1 VGRLAGHA
9 QRTLRDTEGGEMK
22 NSLARSLLI
31 ALVAIPL
38 MFTAGCGGGNDK
50 VVIVGQ
56 KFTEADI
63 MTQLYKALLDDA
75 GFNTEVKNLGA
86 RDIYLSPLSKGDVTI
101 SADYLSS
108 MTEALNRKANG
119 DNAPKV
125 ASPDEQ
131 ATLDEL
137 NKLAEKEGL
146 TALEPAKAQDANAFA
161 VTKAFAEK
169 NNLTTLSD
177 LGASGLSVKLGGNSD
192 CPQRADCQKGLED
205 TYGIKVSGFE
215 PTGFGSQA
223 TKDDLVKGV
232 TQIGS
237 VGTTDATLDKLGL
250 VILEDDK
257 HLQNAENLVP
267 IVNSDW
273 LKDNEDAKKALDK
286 LSAVLTTEDLTS
298 LIGKVDIDREKA
310 ADVAKEY
317 LKSKG
322 LLG

>member
-1 VGRLAGHA
+1 MKQLVRHA
-9 QRTLRDTEGGEMK
+9 
-22 NSLARSLLI
+22 LI

-38 MFTAGCGGGNDK
+38 MLTAGCGGGGGK

-63 MTQLYKALLDDA
+63 MTQLYKAVLDDA
-75 GFNTEVKNLGA
+75 GFDTSVKNLGA
-86 RDIYLSPLSKGDVTI
+86 RDIYLDPLSKGDVTI

-119 DNAPKV
+119 DSASPV
-125 ASPDEQ
+125 ASSDEQ
-131 ATLDEL
+131 ATLDQL
-137 NKLAEKEGL
+137 NTLAKKYGL

-161 VTKAFAEK
+161 VTKEFADT
-169 NNLTTLSD
+169 NHLTTLSD
-177 LGASGLSVKLGGNSD
+177 LGGSGLSVKLGGNSD
-192 CPQRADCQKGLED
+192 CPQRADCQKALED
-205 TYGIKVSGFE
+205 DYGIKVSGFE

-237 VGTTDATLDKLGL
+237 VGTTDATLDSLGL
-250 VILEDDK
+250 VILTDDK
-257 HLQNAENLVP
+257 HVQNAENLVP

-273 LKDNEDAKKALDK
+273 LKDHKDAETALNK
-286 LSAVLTTEDLTS
+286 LSAALTTEDLTG

-310 ADVAKEY
+310 ADVAKAY

-322 LLG
+322 LIG

>member
-1 VGRLAGHA
+1 
-9 QRTLRDTEGGEMK
+9 MK
-22 NSLARSLLI
+22 HSLAKSFVV

-38 MFTAGCGGGNDK
+38 MFTAACGGGGGK

-63 MTQLYKALLDDA
+63 MTQLYKAILDDA
-75 GFNTEVKNLGA
+75 GYDTSVKNLGS

-119 DNAPKV
+119 DGAAPV
-125 ASPDEQ
+125 ASPDPD

-137 NKLAEKEGL
+137 NKLAAKDGL
-146 TALEPAKAQDANAFA
+146 TALEPAEAQDANAFA
-161 VTKAFAEK
+161 VTKEFAET
-169 NNLTTLSD
+169 NHLTTLSD

-205 TYGIKVSGFE
+205 TYGIKIIGFE
-215 PTGFGSQA
+215 PTGFGKEA
-223 TKDDLVKGV
+223 TKQDLVKGV

-237 VGTTDATLDKLGL
+237 VGTTDASLDRLGL
-250 VILEDDK
+250 VLLEDDK

-273 LKDNEDAKKALDK
+273 LKDHEDAKKALDK
-286 LSAVLTTEDLTS
+286 LSAVLTTEDLTE

-310 ADVAKEY
+310 SDVAEAY
-317 LKSKG
+317 LKDKG
-322 LLG
+322 LI

>member
-1 VGRLAGHA
+1 
-9 QRTLRDTEGGEMK
+9 MK
-22 NSLARSLLI
+22 HSLARSVAI

-38 MFTAGCGGGNDK
+38 MFTAACGGGGDK

-63 MTQLYKALLDDA
+63 MTQLYKAVLDDA
-75 GFNTEVKNLGA
+75 GYDTSVKNLGA
-86 RDIYLSPLSKGDVTI
+86 RDIYLGPLSKGDVMI

-108 MTEALNRKANG
+108 MTEALNRKENG
-119 DNAPKV
+119 DDAPKV
-125 ASPDEQ
+125 ASPDAE
-131 ATLDEL
+131 ATLGEL

-161 VTKAFAEK
+161 VTKAFAEA
-169 NNLTTLSD
+169 NNLKTLSD

-192 CPQRADCQKGLED
+192 CPQRTDCQKGLEE
-205 TYGIKVSGFE
+205 TYGIKISGFE

-232 TQIGS
+232 TQLGS
-237 VGTTDATLDKLGL
+237 VGTTDATLDSLGL

-267 IVNSDW
+267 IVNSEW
-273 LKDNEDAKKALDK
+273 LKDNEDAEQALNR
-286 LSAVLTTEDLTS
+286 LSEVLTTEDLTM
-298 LIGKVDIDREKA
+298 LIGKVDIDREKP
-310 ADVAKEY
+310 ADVAQEY
-317 LKSKG
+317 LKDKG
-322 LLG
+322 LI

>member
-1 VGRLAGHA
+1 MHNSLVR
-9 QRTLRDTEGGEMK
+9 RTLV
-22 NSLARSLLI
+22 ALL
-31 ALVAIPL
+31 AIPL
-38 MFTAGCGGGNDK
+38 MFTAACGGGGGK

-63 MTQLYKALLDDA
+63 MTQLYKAVLDHA
-75 GFNTEVKNLGA
+75 GYDTSVKNLGA
-86 RDIYLSPLSKGDVTI
+86 RDIYLSPLMKGDVTI

-125 ASPDEQ
+125 ASADEQ
-131 ATLDEL
+131 ATLAQL
-137 NKLAEKEGL
+137 NKLAKKDGL
-146 TALEPAKAQDANAFA
+146 TALQPAKAEDANAFA
-161 VTKAFAEK
+161 VTQKFAQD
-169 NNLTTLSD
+169 NHLTTLSD

-205 TYGIKVSGFE
+205 TYGVKVSGFE

-223 TKDDLVKGV
+223 TKDDLVHGV

-250 VILEDDK
+250 VILADDK

-267 IVNSDW
+267 IVNSAW
-273 LKDNEDAKKALDK
+273 LKDNAKAQKALDK
-286 LSAVLTTEDLTS
+286 LSAVLTTADLTAM
-298 LIGKVDIDREKA
+298 IGKVDLDRQKA
-310 ADVAKEY
+310 ADVAKAY
-317 LKSKG
+317 LKDKG
-322 LLG
+322 LI

>member
-1 VGRLAGHA
+1 MHHSLVR
-9 QRTLRDTEGGEMK
+9 RT
-22 NSLARSLLI
+22 LI
-31 ALVAIPL
+31 ALLAVPL
-38 MFTAGCGGGNDK
+38 LFAAGCGGGSSK

-63 MTQLYKALLDDA
+63 MTQLYKAVLDHEGYD
-75 GFNTEVKNLGA
+75 TSVRNLGA
-86 RDIYLSPLSKGDVTI
+86 RDIYLGPLSKGDVTI

-108 MTEALNRKANG
+108 MTEALNRKQNG

-125 ASPDEQ
+125 ASPDEA
-131 ATLDEL
+131 ATLAEL
-137 NKLAEKEGL
+137 NKLAAKEGL
-146 TALEPAKAQDANAFA
+146 TALQPAKAEDANAFA
-161 VTKAFAEK
+161 VTKQFADS
-169 NNLTTLSD
+169 NHITTLSD

-205 TYGIKVSGFE
+205 TYGVKVSGFE

-250 VILEDDK
+250 VILTDDK

-267 IVNSDW
+267 IVNSKW
-273 LKDNEDAKKALDK
+273 LKDNDKARKALDK
-286 LSAVLTTEDLTS
+286 LSAVLTTEDLTTM
-298 LIGKVDIDREKA
+298 IGKVDLDREQA
-310 ADVAKEY
+310 ADVAKAY
-317 LKSKG
+317 LKDKG
-322 LLG
+322 LI

>member
-1 VGRLAGHA
+1 VVRLAGHA
-9 QRTLRDTEGGEMK
+9 QCTLRDTEGGEMK
-22 NSLARSLLI
+22 NSLARQLLV

-38 MFTAGCGGGNDK
+38 MFTAACGGGGGK

-63 MTQLYKALLDDA
+63 MTQLYKAVLDDA
-75 GFNTEVKNLGA
+75 GFDTSVKNLGA
-86 RDIYLSPLSKGDVTI
+86 RDIYLGPLSKGDVTI

-119 DNAPKV
+119 DDAAKV
-125 ASPDEQ
+125 ASPDAD
-131 ATLDEL
+131 ATLAEL
-137 NKLAEKEGL
+137 NKLAKKEGL

-161 VTKAFAEK
+161 VTKQFAET

-205 TYGIKVSGFE
+205 TYGIKVTGFQ

-223 TKDDLVKGV
+223 TKKDLVDGV

-237 VGTTDATLDKLGL
+237 VGTTDATLDSLGL
-250 VILEDDK
+250 VILTDDK

-273 LKDNEDAKKALDK
+273 LKDHEDAKTALDK
-286 LSAVLTTEDLTS
+286 LSAVLTTEDLTTM
-298 LIGKVDIDREKA
+298 IGKVDLDREKA
-310 ADVAKEY
+310 SDVARAY
-317 LKSKG
+317 LKDKG
-322 LLG
+322 LI

>member
-1 VGRLAGHA
+1 
-9 QRTLRDTEGGEMK
+9 MK
-22 NSLARSLLI
+22 HSLARRFLT
-31 ALVAIPL
+31 ALVAVPL
-38 MFTAGCGGGNDK
+38 MFTAACGGDGGGK

-63 MTQLYKALLDDA
+63 MTQLYKAVLDDA
-75 GFNTEVKNLGA
+75 GFDTQVKNLGA
-86 RDIYLSPLSKGDVTI
+86 RDIYLGPLSKGDVTI

-108 MTEALNRKANG
+108 MTEALNRKQNG
-119 DNAPKV
+119 DDAEKV
-125 ASPDEQ
+125 ASSDAD

-137 NKLAEKEGL
+137 NKLADKEGL
-146 TALEPAKAQDANAFA
+146 TALEPAKAEDANAFA
-161 VTKAFAEK
+161 VTKEFAET

-223 TKDDLVKGV
+223 TKDDLTNGV

-273 LKDNEDAKKALDK
+273 LKDHEDAKKALDK
-286 LSAVLTTEDLTS
+286 LSNVLTTEDLTT
-298 LIGKVDIDREKA
+298 LIGKVDLDREKA
-310 ADVAKEY
+310 ADVAEEY
-317 LKSKG
+317 LKDKG
-322 LLG
+322 LI

>member
-1 VGRLAGHA
+1 
-9 QRTLRDTEGGEMK
+9 MK
-22 NSLARSLLI
+22 NSLARKILI
-31 ALVAIPL
+31 ALVAIPV
-38 MFTAGCGGGNDK
+38 MFTAACGGDSGGGK

-75 GFNTEVKNLGA
+75 GFSTSVKNLGA
-86 RDIYLSPLSKGDVTI
+86 RDIYLGPLGKGDVQI

-119 DNAPKV
+119 DSAPKV

-131 ATLDEL
+131 ATLTEL
-137 NKLAEKEGL
+137 NKLASKDGL
-146 TALEPAKAQDANAFA
+146 TALEPAKAEDANAFA
-161 VTKAFAEK
+161 VTKDFAEK
-169 NNLTTLSD
+169 NHLTTLSD

-192 CPQRADCQKGLED
+192 CPQRPDCQKGLED

-237 VGTTDATLDKLGL
+237 VGTTDATLDSLGL
-250 VILEDDK
+250 VILTDDK

-273 LKDNEDAKKALDK
+273 LKDHEDAKTALDK
-286 LSAVLTTEDLTS
+286 LSSVLTTEDLTT
-298 LIGKVDIDREKA
+298 LIGKVDLDREKA
-310 ADVAKEY
+310 SDVAKQY
-317 LKSKG
+317 LKDKG
-322 LLG
+322 LI

>member
-1 VGRLAGHA
+1 MLH
-9 QRTLRDTEGGEMK
+9 
-22 NSLARSLLI
+22 SLARSIQI
-31 ALVAIPL
+31 ALVALAL
-38 MFTAGCGGGNDK
+38 MLTAACGGGGGK

-63 MTQLYKALLDDA
+63 MTQLYKAVLDDA
-75 GFNTEVKNLGA
+75 GYDTSVKNLGA
-86 RDIYLSPLSKGDVTI
+86 RDIYLTPLSKGDVTI

-119 DNAPKV
+119 DDAPKV
-125 ASPDEQ
+125 ASADAQ
-131 ATLDEL
+131 ATVAEL
-137 NKLAEKEGL
+137 NKLAKKDGL
-146 TALEPAKAQDANAFA
+146 TALEPAKAEDANAFA
-161 VTKAFAEK
+161 VTKAFAQEH
-169 NNLTTLSD
+169 NLSTLSD

-237 VGTTDATLDKLGL
+237 VGTTDATLESLGL
-250 VILEDDK
+250 VILDDDK
-257 HLQNAENLVP
+257 QVQNAENLVP

-273 LKDNEDAKKALDK
+273 LKDNEKAKKALDK
-286 LSAVLTTEDLTS
+286 LSAVLTTEDLTT
-298 LIGKVDIDREKA
+298 LIGKVDLDREKA
-310 ADVAKEY
+310 ADVAKAY
-317 LKSKG
+317 LKDKG
-322 LLG
+322 LI

>member
-1 VGRLAGHA
+1 MLH
-9 QRTLRDTEGGEMK
+9 
-22 NSLARSLLI
+22 SLARSIQI
-31 ALVAIPL
+31 ALVAL
-38 MFTAGCGGGNDK
+38 VLTLTAACGGGGGK

-63 MTQLYKALLDDA
+63 MTQLYKAVLDDA
-75 GFNTEVKNLGA
+75 GYDTSVKNLGA
-86 RDIYLSPLSKGDVTI
+86 RDIYLTPLSKGDVTI

-119 DNAPKV
+119 DDAPKV
-125 ASPDEQ
+125 ASADAQ
-131 ATLDEL
+131 ATLAEL
-137 NKLAEKEGL
+137 NKLAKKDGL
-146 TALEPAKAQDANAFA
+146 TALEPAKAEDANAFA
-161 VTKAFAEK
+161 VTKAFAQEH
-169 NNLTTLSD
+169 NLSTLSD

-237 VGTTDATLDKLGL
+237 VGTTDATLESLGL
-250 VILEDDK
+250 VILDDDK
-257 HLQNAENLVP
+257 QVQNAENLVP

-273 LKDNEDAKKALDK
+273 LKDNEKAKKALDK
-286 LSAVLTTEDLTS
+286 LSAVLTTEDLTT
-298 LIGKVDIDREKA
+298 LIGKVDLDREKA
-310 ADVAKEY
+310 ADVAKAY
-317 LKSKG
+317 LKDKG
-322 LLG
+322 LI

>member
-1 VGRLAGHA
+1 
-9 QRTLRDTEGGEMK
+9 MK
-22 NSLARSLLI
+22 NSLARHLLI

-38 MFTAGCGGGNDK
+38 MLTAGCGGGGGK

-75 GFNTEVKNLGA
+75 GFDTQVKNLGA
-86 RDIYLSPLSKGDVTI
+86 RDIYLDPLSKGDVMI

-119 DNAPKV
+119 DDATPV
-125 ASPDEQ
+125 ASPDED

-137 NKLAEKEGL
+137 NKLASKDGL
-146 TALEPAKAQDANAFA
+146 TALEPANAQDANAFA
-161 VTKAFAEK
+161 VTKEFAEK
-169 NNLTTLSD
+169 NSLTTLGD

-205 TYGIKVSGFE
+205 TYGIKISGFE

-237 VGTTDATLDKLGL
+237 VGTTDATLDQLGL
-250 VILEDDK
+250 VILQDDK

-273 LKDNEDAKKALDK
+273 LKDHEDAKKALDK
-286 LSAVLTTEDLTS
+286 LSAVLTTEDLTT
-298 LIGKVDIDREKA
+298 LIGKVDNDREKA
-310 ADVAKEY
+310 ADVAEEY
-317 LKSKG
+317 LKDKG
-322 LLG
+322 LI

>member
-1 VGRLAGHA
+1 
-9 QRTLRDTEGGEMK
+9 MK
-22 NSLARSLLI
+22 NALGRRILI

-38 MFTAGCGGGNDK
+38 LLTAACGGGSGK

-63 MTQLYKALLDDA
+63 MTQLYKAVLDDA
-75 GFNTEVKNLGA
+75 GFDTSVKNLGA
-86 RDIYLSPLSKGDVTI
+86 RDIYLEPLSKGDVTI

-119 DNAPKV
+119 DDAAKV
-125 ASPDEQ
+125 ASPDAD
-131 ATLDEL
+131 ATLKEL
-137 NKLAEKEGL
+137 NKLAAKDGL
-146 TALEPAKAQDANAFA
+146 TALEPAQAEDANAFA
-161 VTKAFAEK
+161 VTKEFATA

-205 TYGIKVSGFE
+205 TYGIKVGGFE
-215 PTGFGSQA
+215 PTGFDSQA
-223 TKDDLVKGV
+223 TKDDLVNGV

-273 LKDNEDAKKALDK
+273 LKDNDKARTALDK
-286 LSAVLTTEDLTS
+286 LSAVLTTADLTEM
-298 LIGKVDIDREKA
+298 IGKVDIDREKA
-310 ADVAKEY
+310 ADVAETY
-317 LKSKG
+317 LKDKG
-322 LLG
+322 LI

>member
-1 VGRLAGHA
+1 MVHP
-9 QRTLRDTEGGEMK
+9 
-22 NSLARSLLI
+22 LARSIQI
-31 ALVAIPL
+31 ALVTLAL
-38 MFTAGCGGGNDK
+38 MLTAACGGGGGK

-63 MTQLYKALLDDA
+63 MTQLYKAVLDDA
-75 GFNTEVKNLGA
+75 GYDTSVKNLGA
-86 RDIYLSPLSKGDVTI
+86 RDIYLTPLSKGDVTI

-119 DNAPKV
+119 DDAPKV
-125 ASPDEQ
+125 ASADAQ
-131 ATLDEL
+131 ATVAEL
-137 NKLAEKEGL
+137 NKLAKKDGL
-146 TALEPAKAQDANAFA
+146 TALEPAKAEDANAFA
-161 VTKAFAEK
+161 VTKAFAQEH
-169 NNLTTLSD
+169 NLSTLSD

-237 VGTTDATLDKLGL
+237 VGTTDATLESLGL

-257 HLQNAENLVP
+257 QLQNAENLVP

-273 LKDNEDAKKALDK
+273 LKDNEKAKKALDK
-286 LSAVLTTEDLTS
+286 LSAVLTTEDLTT
-298 LIGKVDIDREKA
+298 LIGKVDLDREKA
-310 ADVAKEY
+310 ADVAKAY
-317 LKSKG
+317 LKDKG
-322 LLG
+322 LL

>member
-1 VGRLAGHA
+1 MLH
-9 QRTLRDTEGGEMK
+9 
-22 NSLARSLLI
+22 SLARSIQI
-31 ALVAIPL
+31 ALVAL
-38 MFTAGCGGGNDK
+38 VLTLTAACGGGGGK

-63 MTQLYKALLDDA
+63 MTQLYKAVLDDA
-75 GFNTEVKNLGA
+75 GYDTSVKNLGA
-86 RDIYLSPLSKGDVTI
+86 RDIYLTPLSKGDVTI

-119 DNAPKV
+119 DDAPKV
-125 ASPDEQ
+125 ASADAQ
-131 ATLDEL
+131 ATVAEL
-137 NKLAEKEGL
+137 NKLAKKDGL
-146 TALEPAKAQDANAFA
+146 TALEPAKAEDANAFA
-161 VTKAFAEK
+161 VTKAFAQEH
-169 NNLTTLSD
+169 NLSTLSD

-237 VGTTDATLDKLGL
+237 VGTTDATLESLGL

-257 HLQNAENLVP
+257 QLQNAENLVP

-273 LKDNEDAKKALDK
+273 LKDNEKAKKALDK
-286 LSAVLTTEDLTS
+286 LSAVLTTEDLTT
-298 LIGKVDIDREKA
+298 LIGKVDLDREKA
-310 ADVAKEY
+310 ADVAKAY
-317 LKSKG
+317 LKDKG
-322 LLG
+322 LI

>member
-1 VGRLAGHA
+1 
-9 QRTLRDTEGGEMK
+9 MK
-22 NSLARSLLI
+22 NSLARRILI
-31 ALVAIPL
+31 ALVAIPV
-38 MFTAGCGGGNDK
+38 MFTAACGSDDGGSSGGK

-75 GFNTEVKNLGA
+75 GFDTEVKNLGA

-125 ASPDEQ
+125 ASSDES
-131 ATLDEL
+131 ATLAQL
-137 NKLAEKEGL
+137 NKLAKKYGL
-146 TALEPAKAQDANAFA
+146 TALEPAKAEDANAFA
-161 VTKAFAEK
+161 VTKDFATK
-169 NNLTTLSD
+169 NNLTNLSD

-215 PTGFGSQA
+215 PTGFDSQA

-237 VGTTDATLDKLGL
+237 VGTTDATLAKLGL
-250 VILEDDK
+250 VILQDDK
-257 HLQNAENLVP
+257 ALQNAENLVP

-273 LKDNEDAKKALDK
+273 LKDNEKAKKALDK
-286 LSAVLTTEDLTS
+286 LSAVLTTEDLTT
-298 LIGKVDIDREKA
+298 LIGKVDLDREKA
-310 ADVAKEY
+310 ADVAKDY
-317 LKSKG
+317 LKDKG
-322 LLG
+322 LI

>member
-1 VGRLAGHA
+1 
-9 QRTLRDTEGGEMK
+9 MK
-22 NSLARSLLI
+22 NSLARSVVI
-31 ALVAIPL
+31 ALLAIPL
-38 MFTAGCGGGNDK
+38 MFTAGCGGSGDK

-75 GFNTEVKNLGA
+75 GFKTEVKNLGA
-86 RDIYLSPLSKGDVTI
+86 RDIYLSPLSKGDVMI

-119 DNAPKV
+119 DDAAKV

-131 ATLDEL
+131 ATLTEL
-137 NKLAEKEGL
+137 NKLAEKDGL

-161 VTKAFAEK
+161 VTKDFAQK
-169 NNLTTLSD
+169 NSLTTLSD
-177 LGASGLSVKLGGNSD
+177 LGASGVSVKLGGNSD

-205 TYGIKVSGFE
+205 TYGVKVSGFE

-250 VILEDDK
+250 VILTDDK

-273 LKDNEDAKKALDK
+273 LKGHADARKALDK
-286 LSAVLTTEDLTS
+286 LSAVLTTEDLTA

-310 ADVAKEY
+310 ADVAQEY

>member
-1 VGRLAGHA
+1 
-9 QRTLRDTEGGEMK
+9 MK
-22 NSLARSLLI
+22 HSLARSLAV
-31 ALVAIPL
+31 ALAAVPL
-38 MFTAGCGGGNDK
+38 MLTAACGGGGDK

-63 MTQLYKALLDDA
+63 MTQLYKAILDDK
-75 GFNTEVKNLGA
+75 GYDTSVKNLGA
-86 RDIYLSPLSKGDVTI
+86 RDIYLGPLSKGDVMI

-108 MTEALNRKANG
+108 MTEALNRKENG
-119 DNAPKV
+119 DDAPKV
-125 ASPDEQ
+125 ASPDAQ
-131 ATLDEL
+131 ATVAEL
-137 NKLAEKEGL
+137 NKLAGEEGL
-146 TALEPAKAQDANAFA
+146 TALEPAKAEDANAFA
-161 VTKAFAEK
+161 VTKEFAET
-169 NNLTTLSD
+169 NNLKTLSD

-205 TYGIKVSGFE
+205 TYGIKISGFE

-237 VGTTDATLDKLGL
+237 VGTTDATLDSLGL

-273 LKDNEDAKKALDK
+273 LKDHEDAKKALDK
-286 LSAVLTTEDLTS
+286 LSEVLTTEDLTK
-298 LIGKVDIDREKA
+298 LIGKVDLDREKA
-310 ADVAKEY
+310 SDVAEEY
-317 LKSKG
+317 LKDKG
-322 LLG
+322 LI